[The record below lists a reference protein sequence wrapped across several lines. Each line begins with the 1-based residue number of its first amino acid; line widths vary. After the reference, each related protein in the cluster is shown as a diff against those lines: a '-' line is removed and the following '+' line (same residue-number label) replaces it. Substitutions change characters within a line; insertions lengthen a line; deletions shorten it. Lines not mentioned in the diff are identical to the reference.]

1 MRIQERTY
9 SRILENLDAVR
20 RMFSRASAEY
30 GNTDFKRISEE
41 TGISV
46 SRVKRAYENLSEF
59 GCVNLSLG
67 DLANAVVVP
76 DQPTITR
83 RVTRRNQAN
92 TYIKRK
98 DDGYI
103 TSAKGILLDRIFTNL
118 KVQEIADKWNCSKGR
133 VGSLVSEI
141 SRYGAIKLPRF
152 EKHVLI
158 DVTKY
163 RGVDLK
169 NTINSIKKGTSFSDS
184 LERNLRHTLLT
195 RVLRKELQTNE

>member
-1 MRIQERTY
+1 MKIQQRTY
-9 SRILENLDAVR
+9 NRILENLDAVR
-20 RMFSRASAEY
+20 TMFRQEKAEY
-30 GNTDFKRISEE
+30 KKTDFKLIAEQ

-46 SRVKRAYENLSEF
+46 SRVRRAYENLSEF

-67 DLANAVVVP
+67 DLANAIVIP
-76 DQPTITR
+76 NQPTVYR
-83 RVTRRNQAN
+83 RATGRNQTN
-92 TYIKRK
+92 SYIKRK
-98 DDGYI
+98 DENYI
-103 TSAKGILLDRIFTNL
+103 VSAKGILHDRIFTNM

-133 VGSLVSEI
+133 VSSLVSEV

-152 EKHVLI
+152 RKHVLI

-169 NTINSIKKGTSFSDS
+169 NTVYAIKQGTSFSDS
-184 LERNLRHTLLT
+184 PERNLRHTLLT